1 MRGLLTA
8 IANQFLFIG
17 VWLLL
22 PILVEVIPIFAVYV
36 KLSFKIVINWLK

>member
-22 PILVEVIPIFAVYV
+22 PILVEVIPVFCSLCKVE
-36 KLSFKIVINWLK
+36 F